1 MLLALETATDVCGVA
16 LAREGRVIA
25 ELSLR
30 RPRAHAEN
38 VLPLAREALRAGG
51 VETAAL
57 EAVAVSMGPGSY
69 TGLRIG
75 VSTAKGLA
83 EAAGAALV
91 GVPTL
96 EALAARVAPQA
107 DTGDLICAALD
118 ARRDEV
124 YAAAFRV
131 TGGSHM
137 DGNASNGDAL
147 EAAVETA
154 VLPVEELPD
163 WLGASTGRLWL
174 TGGGAQKAAPAFRA
188 SGRWNVRLLS
198 LEACAPSA
206 AWVARRAHLRLQQDH
221 TEDLAAFEPF
231 YLKDVV
237 ARTPQRSA
245 LEKLSF

>member
-1 MLLALETATDVCGVA
+1 MLLALETATDVCSVA
-16 LAREGRVIA
+16 LAYGGNMVA
-25 ELSLR
+25 ALSLR

-38 VLPLAREALRAGG
+38 LLPLTREALRAGG
-51 VETAAL
+51 VRADAL
-57 EAVAVSMGPGSY
+57 EVVAVSMGPGSY

-96 EALAARVAPQA
+96 EALAARLAPQA
-107 DTGDLICAALD
+107 DAGDLVCATLD

-124 YAAAFRV
+124 YAAAFRII
-131 TGGSHM
+131 
-137 DGNASNGDAL
+137 DGETSDGEAL
-147 EAAVETA
+147 EPTAETA
-154 VLPVEELPD
+154 ALPIEELPD
-163 WLGASTGRLWL
+163 WLGASAGRLWL
-174 TGGGAQKAAPAFRA
+174 TGDGAPKAAPVFRA
-188 SGRWNVRLLS
+188 TGRWDVRVLGLDV
-198 LEACAPSA
+198 CAPSA
-206 AWVARRAHLRLQQDH
+206 AWVARRAWPRLQRGQ